1 MTYAVA
7 ALVDIDDFMA
17 SEQARGQNWARH
29 QLRNADQA
37 VRAATST
44 RLDATCHSLPPEEWL
59 VVLTGADPGAL
70 MSDARALAEELRAR
84 IVRET
89 AWTATVSLG
98 APSLGSGAAEREARR
113 INDYK
118 LVLGGDR
125 VIAPPAQ
132 ESATVAHW
140 PYGDQAG
147 LRPGRLTPPVRIEQ
161 QLTRRVRAGDRNGAA
176 GLLAGWVDRCAQEPG
191 VDPRTLRNW
200 LIGQLL
206 FVVDVANRARLAD
219 GSTDW
224 VEVCAGLPIEDIV
237 MVGDIHE
244 RSYLHI
250 WLRETLG
257 RLMPPTPRRDVL
269 ALAEAY
275 LAEHYTDPGLR
286 LATVAA
292 AVSASPYYIS
302 HLFAEERRTT
312 FLRHLTGLRLRHA
325 RRLLATS
332 ALPMDVIA
340 AHTGYPTAK
349 ALRGAFRRHVGCSPT
364 EYRRAGLPGRPGS
377 SPETARD
384 LLEDS

>member
-7 ALVDIDDFMA
+7 ALVDIDDFMV
-17 SEQARGQNWARH
+17 SEKTRGRPWALR
-29 QLRNADQA
+29 QLQRADHA
-37 VRAATST
+37 VRAAASA
-44 RLDATCHSLPPEEWL
+44 RRDATCHSLPPEEWL
-59 VVLTGADPGAL
+59 IVLSGADPGAL
-70 MSDARALAEELRAR
+70 MSDAEELAEELRTR

-98 APSLGSGAAEREARR
+98 APSLEHVAAERDARR
-113 INDYK
+113 VNDYK

-125 VIAPPAQ
+125 VIAPPAY
-132 ESATVAHW
+132 ESAA
-140 PYGDQAG
+140 PA
-147 LRPGRLTPPVRIEQ
+147 PPVRIEQ
-161 QLTRRVRAGDRNGAA
+161 ELTRRVRAGDRNGAA
-176 GLLAGWVDRCAQEPG
+176 GLLAGWVDRCAREPG

-206 FVVDVANRARLAD
+206 FVVDVANRTRLAD

-224 VEVCAGLPIEDIV
+224 VEACARLPIEDII

-257 RLMPPTPRRDVL
+257 RLMPAAPRRDVL

-286 LATVAA
+286 LATVAE

-325 RRLLATS
+325 RRLLSTS
-332 ALPMDVIA
+332 ALPVDVIA

-349 ALRGAFRRHVGCSPT
+349 ALRSAFRRYVGCSPT
-364 EYRRAGLPGRPGS
+364 EYRRAGLRPGS
-377 SPETARD
+377 
-384 LLEDS
+384 

>member
-7 ALVDIDDFMA
+7 ALVDIDDFLV
-17 SEQARGQNWARH
+17 SEKTRGRSWAHR
-29 QLRNADQA
+29 QLQRTDHA
-37 VRAATST
+37 VRSAAST
-44 RLDATCHSLPPEEWL
+44 RRDATCHLLPPEEWL
-59 VVLTGADPGAL
+59 IVLSGADPGAL
-70 MSDARALAEELRAR
+70 MSDAEALAEELRAR

-98 APSLGSGAAEREARR
+98 APSLEHVAAERDARR
-113 INDYK
+113 ANDYK

-125 VIAPPAQ
+125 VIAPPPR
-132 ESATVAHW
+132 ESAA
-140 PYGDQAG
+140 
-147 LRPGRLTPPVRIEQ
+147 LTPPVRIEQ
-161 QLTRRVRAGDRNGAA
+161 ELTRRVRAGDRNGAA
-176 GLLAGWVDRCAQEPG
+176 GLLAGWVDRCAREPG

-224 VEVCAGLPIEDIV
+224 VEACARLPIEDII

-257 RLMPPTPRRDVL
+257 RLMPAAPRRDVL

-286 LATVAA
+286 LATVAE

-325 RRLLATS
+325 RRLLSTS
-332 ALPMDVIA
+332 ALPVDVIA

-349 ALRGAFRRHVGCSPT
+349 ALRSAFRRHVGCSPT
-364 EYRRAGLPGRPGS
+364 EYRRAGLRPGS
-377 SPETARD
+377 
-384 LLEDS
+384 

>member
-17 SEQARGQNWARH
+17 SEQARGQTWARH
-29 QLRNADQA
+29 QLRHADQA

-44 RLDATCHSLPPEEWL
+44 RIDATCHSLPPEEWL

-70 MSDARALAEELRAR
+70 MTDARELAEELRAR

-98 APSLGSGAAEREARR
+98 APSLGSGAAERAARQV
-113 INDYK
+113 NDYK

-125 VIAPPAQ
+125 VIAPPVDEGAAPAPH
-132 ESATVAHW
+132 ESAW
-140 PYGDQAG
+140 PASSP
-147 LRPGRLTPPVRIEQ
+147 RPHESTALTPPVRIEQ

-206 FVVDVANRARLAD
+206 FVVDVVNRARLAD
-219 GSTDW
+219 GTTDW
-224 VEVCAGLPIEDIV
+224 VEACARLPIEDII

-244 RSYLHI
+244 RSYLHM

-257 RLMPPTPRRDVL
+257 RLMPPAPRRDVL

-292 AVSASPYYIS
+292 AVNASPYYIS

-312 FLRHLTGLRLRHA
+312 FLRHVTGLRLRHA

-332 ALPMDVIA
+332 ALPVDVIA

-364 EYRRAGLPGRPGS
+364 EYRRAGLRPES
-377 SPETARD
+377 
-384 LLEDS
+384 